1 MIEVEI
7 PLDLVESLIDG
18 GENYVGTVLLGE
30 LKDLMEN
37 SISVG
42 LLEGRSVSI
51 RGAFEE
57 AWSELVVVEASLD
70 KPFSSDSD

>member
-1 MIEVEI
+1 MIKVEI

-18 GENYVGTVLLGE
+18 GENYVGTVLLLE
-30 LKDLMEN
+30 LKDLIEH

-42 LLEGRSVSI
+42 LLKGRVVSI

-57 AWSELVVVEASLD
+57 AWRELVVVEASLD
-70 KPFSSDSD
+70 KQFSSDSD